1 MTGVQTCALP
11 ISVHDDVRRRAAH
24 RLALI
29 AVKRDAVA
37 VTVVHAHNR
46 QRCRAEH
53 LRALADRLAK
63 VIADIG
69 AAAHDRIL
77 LRAGDRDGQHLAERR
92 RAVELAQPDLRAVK
106 RIVILPCRLPDG
118 LVRGRECLDDG
129 PAGRITAAAAA
140 DDLRD
145 ERKRALIGAVIADVQ
160 ALVGIEHADERD
172 VFKIQPLRD
181 HLRADHDGDAL
192 ARKALQQRL
201 MRASHGDGIG
211 VHAQRLYTGKQ
222 RVQIC
227 LDALRPVAE
236 KAQLPAADRALG
248 IDTPPVAAV
257 VADEHLIALMIRQ
270 ADAAVRARIGRAA
283 LGTGD
288 DLACTA
294 PVEKQNA
301 LLAAAQIFLQLAVE
315 HGADGAGIAIAQ
327 FLLHV
332 GNDNVRQLAGIEPVR
347 QCEVMIAAGLGIITA
362 DDVRRRRTE
371 QSLFQHQLL
380 VFCKLINIKLRQFT

>member
-1 MTGVQTCALP
+1 
-11 ISVHDDVRRRAAH
+11 
-24 RLALI
+24 
-29 AVKRDAVA
+29 
-37 VTVVHAHNR
+37 
-46 QRCRAEH
+46 
-53 LRALADRLAK
+53 
-63 VIADIG
+63 
-69 AAAHDRIL
+69 
-77 LRAGDRDGQHLAERR
+77 
-92 RAVELAQPDLRAVK
+92 
-106 RIVILPCRLPDG
+106 
-118 LVRGRECLDDG
+118 
-129 PAGRITAAAAA
+129 
-140 DDLRD
+140 
-145 ERKRALIGAVIADVQ
+145 
-160 ALVGIEHADERD
+160 
-172 VFKIQPLRD
+172 
-181 HLRADHDGDAL
+181 
-192 ARKALQQRL
+192 

-332 GNDNVRQLAGIEPVR
+332 GNDDIRQLAGIEPVR

-371 QSLFQHQLL
+371 QQQCAVLRAAELGHIARVVARRALGFIRVLLLL
-380 VFCKLINIKLRQFT
+380 VDDEQAKILHGCKNRAARADDDARKTRTDALPLVIALRERQTAVQDGDRVAEIGGKRLNHLRRQRDFRHKQDRALPRCERLRN